1 MSRFNSLSISPKLPL
16 FIIIG
21 VLAAAFVWS
30 GFYTVQTGQQAA
42 VSRFGKF
49 MNVTDEGLHF
59 KIPFIDS
66 ADIITVRNTS
76 YGFNNLEVSTKDM
89 QSILLNMV
97 VQITVTDLDT
107 LYRKYRNNY
116 INSFIDPRVREII
129 QANISKYT
137 IEEFV
142 GKRQEL
148 SMKIFEAIKAD
159 MADDGLNVTNVSIVN
174 HDFSDNYE
182 AAIEN
187 KKIAEQRVETAKF
200 EQEKARVEASNK
212 VELARFRLE
221 EKKLQAEANKVESQS
236 LSPELLQKMQIEK
249 WNGILPQVLSGKDGG
264 LIFNLNNAN

>member
-1 MSRFNSLSISPKLPL
+1 MKTTSLNPKTSL
-16 FIIIG
+16 FIILT
-21 VLAAAFVWS
+21 VLAVCIIWGS
-30 GFYTVQTGQQAA
+30 FYTVETGQQAA

-49 MNVTDEGLHF
+49 VNVTGEGLHF

-76 YGFNNLEVSTKDM
+76 YGFNDLEVSTKDM
-89 QSILLNMV
+89 QSIFLNMV

-116 INSFIDPRVREII
+116 KISFIDPRVREII
-129 QANISKYT
+129 QANISRYT

-142 GKRQEL
+142 SKRQEL
-148 SMKIFEAIKAD
+148 SMKVFEAIKAD

-182 AAIEN
+182 EAVEN

-200 EQEKARVEASNK
+200 EQEKARVEAQNR
-212 VELARFRLE
+212 VELAKFKLE
-221 EKKLQAEANKVESQS
+221 EKKLQAEANKVEAQS
-236 LSPELLQKMQIEK
+236 LSTELLQKMQLEK
-249 WNGILPQVLSGKDGG
+249 WDGVLPHVISGKENG
-264 LIFNLNNAN
+264 LMLNLNNK

>member
-1 MSRFNSLSISPKLPL
+1 MKTISSKAPL
-16 FIIIG
+16 LIILA
-21 VLAAAFVWS
+21 VLAVCFIWGS
-30 GFYTVQTGQQAA
+30 FYTVETGQQAA

-49 MNVTDEGLHF
+49 VNVTGEGLHF

-76 YGFNNLEVSTKDM
+76 YGFNDLEVSTKDM

-116 INSFIDPRVREII
+116 TISFIDPRVREII
-129 QANISKYT
+129 QANISRYT

-142 GKRQEL
+142 SKRQEL
-148 SMKIFEAIKAD
+148 SMKVFEAIKAD

-182 AAIEN
+182 SAIEN

-200 EQEKARVEASNK
+200 EQEKARVEAQNK
-212 VELARFRLE
+212 VELARYKLE

-236 LSPELLQKMQIEK
+236 LSPELLEKMQIEK
-249 WNGILPQVLSGKDGG
+249 WNGVLPQVLSGKDNG
-264 LIFNLNNAN
+264 LMFNLNNN